1 MAMETASWIWR
12 NGEALADEYVDFLT
26 HFPGSQ
32 SPILLRVA
40 ADSNYAA
47 FVNGRLAAF
56 GQYADYPQYKVY
68 DQVDITPFVQ
78 PGENRLAIQ
87 VWYYGEDSQT
97 YLLGK
102 AGLIFQVE
110 SEGKLL
116 AQSGEGTL
124 SRISPDYHQGYRMP
138 ISMQLGFSYHYNLRA
153 QDHWEKPGVEASGF
167 APSRVVP
174 DISKQ
179 LHLRPI
185 QKLRLEAPVEAH
197 PVQQG
202 SFFYTQQG
210 QAAVNMQSAAL
221 CFGSWRQVT
230 GKQERTLPAE
240 LSVQEGDGVYVILDM
255 EQEQAGLLDLDFSV
269 PCDCQVEIGYGEH
282 LADGRC
288 RTAVRNFAMELD
300 AKAGENRYLN
310 PFRRLGARYLQL
322 FFHCRQVTLRKATLR
337 PTPYPLRVLPYR
349 APNPLRQE
357 IYDTCVRT
365 LRLCMHE
372 HYEDCP
378 WREQA
383 LYCMDSRNQMLCG
396 YYAFGETAFPRACL
410 KLMEYGMRPDGLLS
424 LCFPAGRDY
433 PIPFFSLI
441 YFIQMREYMDYSGD
455 KTLAQEELG
464 LLERLMGTFLNK
476 RQPNGLIDNFQDKAH
491 WNFYE
496 WQPTLDGYSHQGEQ
510 SFDAPLNAFLSLAL
524 QNLSAICRGLG
535 LEEKARAYGQEA
547 LAINR
552 AMAAQFYQPD
562 SGLFATY
569 DRKFPGRYSVLANSL
584 CLLCGA
590 ADTVDSSRILQILPF
605 NGRETLGLEVIP
617 NTLSMNCFRFDALLK
632 ADRAKYG
639 PMILEEIDRDF
650 GYMLKNGA
658 TTFWETILG
667 QRDFDDAGSLCH
679 GWSALPLYYYHILG
693 DLMERQAL

>member
-230 GKQERTLPAE
+230 GKPGAHPSRRALRPGRGWGLCDSGHGAGAGG
-240 LSVQEGDGVYVILDM
+240 SVGS
-255 EQEQAGLLDLDFSV
+255 GLLRSLRLPGGDWLWRASGRRPLPHRGTELCHGAGRQSRRKPLPQSLPEAGGALFAAVFPLPPGHSPQSHPAPYSFTPPGSPLPGPQPPAPGDLR
-269 PCDCQVEIGYGEH
+269 H
-282 LADGRC
+282 L
-288 RTAVRNFAMELD
+288 
-300 AKAGENRYLN
+300 
-310 PFRRLGARYLQL
+310 
-322 FFHCRQVTLRKATLR
+322 
-337 PTPYPLRVLPYR
+337 R
-349 APNPLRQE
+349 AHP
-357 IYDTCVRT
+357 
-365 LRLCMHE
+365 RLCMHE
-372 HYEDCP
+372 HYEDAP
-378 WREQA
+378 GG
-383 LYCMDSRNQMLCG
+383 SRPS
-396 YYAFGETAFPRACL
+396 TAWTAATRCSAVTTP
-410 KLMEYGMRPDGLLS
+410 
-424 LCFPAGRDY
+424 
-433 PIPFFSLI
+433 
-441 YFIQMREYMDYSGD
+441 
-455 KTLAQEELG
+455 
-464 LLERLMGTFLNK
+464 LER
-476 RQPNGLIDNFQDKAH
+476 
-491 WNFYE
+491 
-496 WQPTLDGYSHQGEQ
+496 
-510 SFDAPLNAFLSLAL
+510 PLFH
-524 QNLSAICRGLG
+524 
-535 LEEKARAYGQEA
+535 
-547 LAINR
+547 
-552 AMAAQFYQPD
+552 
-562 SGLFATY
+562 
-569 DRKFPGRYSVLANSL
+569 
-584 CLLCGA
+584 
-590 ADTVDSSRILQILPF
+590 
-605 NGRETLGLEVIP
+605 
-617 NTLSMNCFRFDALLK
+617 
-632 ADRAKYG
+632 G
-639 PMILEEIDRDF
+639 P
-650 GYMLKNGA
+650 A
-658 TTFWETILG
+658 
-667 QRDFDDAGSLCH
+667 
-679 GWSALPLYYYHILG
+679 
-693 DLMERQAL
+693 